1 MARLLRGILM
11 VGVGM
16 LLLSPPRLTTASA
29 PPTLIRLVSST
40 PEAVVLVFTLP
51 DYTLQEVSTQGQV
64 FVRPQVAG
72 LVPVVE
78 HPAGAEPGAP
88 QLPQTGVLLG
98 LPLTGTPDLRILE
111 AEQERVPL
119 TGPVYLAPSA
129 VPTPYWTRYN
139 VRTKAGALP
148 AGLAYEFALDETI
161 YTDAFVNDPWGR
173 PENLCG

>member
-51 DYTLQEVSTQGQV
+51 DYTLPKVSTQGQV

-72 LVPVVE
+72 LVPGVE
-78 HPAGAEPGAP
+78 HPVGAEPGAP
-88 QLPQTGVLLG
+88 QLLQTGVLIG
-98 LPLTGTPDLRILE
+98 LPPVQSLLDIHDVPNLRNDQRWPVVLHRWILRWLVVCL
-111 AEQERVPL
+111 Q
-119 TGPVYLAPSA
+119 
-129 VPTPYWTRYN
+129 
-139 VRTKAGALP
+139 
-148 AGLAYEFALDETI
+148 AGLLRWTQRWAVCLRTQWRWA
-161 YTDAFVNDPWGR
+161 VQPHSR
-173 PENLCG
+173 R